1 MIFTINS
8 DLYWDDDYREWESP
22 KVWMRKKYTGPY
34 RYGGK
39 SEHYLSAQPAVQQ
52 LIKENPEL
60 AKDICSQLYIKLG
73 DSNVGQFADG
83 ECSVSVYEPVRGKDV
98 FIVNSTCNHVNDNL
112 MELLIMIDAMRRASA
127 GRITAV
133 IPYFGYARQDRKAK
147 SRDPISAKLVANLIT
162 AAGADRVLTMDLHAA
177 QIQGFFD
184 IPVDNL
190 MGANLFIKH
199 FTRLFGKGNENV
211 MVVSPDVGSTAR
223 ARNFSMKLGCNM
235 AIVDKRREKAN
246 QSEVMNIIGNVEGKT
261 CILLDDIV
269 DTAGS
274 LCGAA
279 KAIQEIGGAKEVYA
293 CATHGVLSGP
303 ALERIEESC
312 IKELLFLDTIPY
324 PKDKPMCDKIHY
336 LSTAP
341 VFAEAIRRIYE
352 EVSISSI
359 FDNVN

>member
-1 MIFTINS
+1 M
-8 DLYWDDDYREWESP
+8 
-22 KVWMRKKYTGPY
+22 
-34 RYGGK
+34 
-39 SEHYLSAQPAVQQ
+39 
-52 LIKENPEL
+52 
-60 AKDICSQLYIKLG
+60 
-73 DSNVGQFADG
+73 
-83 ECSVSVYEPVRGKDV
+83 YEPVRGKDV
-98 FIVNSTCNHVNDNL
+98 FIVQSTCKPVNDNL

-190 MGANLFIKH
+190 QGGHLFVKH
-199 FTRLFGKGNENV
+199 FVNKFGKSNEDV

-223 ARNFSMKLGCNM
+223 ARAFAMKLGTNM
-235 AIVDKRREKAN
+235 AIVDKRRERAN
-246 QSEVMNIIGNVEGKT
+246 QSEVMNIIGDVSGKT

-279 KAIQEIGGAKEVYA
+279 KAIKEIGGAKEVFA

-303 ALERIEESC
+303 ALDRISDSC
-312 IKELLFLDTIPY
+312 IKELLLLDTIPY
-324 PKDKPMCDKIHY
+324 PADKPACPKIRY
-336 LSTAP
+336 LTAAN

-352 EVSISSI
+352 EVSISNL
-359 FDNVN
+359 FD

>member
-1 MIFTINS
+1 MHPETGQDKMNK
-8 DLYWDDDYREWESP
+8 DD
-22 KVWMRKKYTGPY
+22 
-34 RYGGK
+34 YGGK
-39 SEHYLSAQPAVQQ
+39 REMISHGKE
-52 LIKENPEL
+52 IKVFAGNSNPEL
-60 AKDICSQLYIKLG
+60 AEHICSELYRTLG
-73 DSNVGQFADG
+73 KADVAQFADG
-83 ECSVSVYEPVRGKDV
+83 ECSVSVFEPVRGKDV
-98 FIVNSTCNHVNDNL
+98 FIVQSTCNHVNDNL
-112 MELLIMIDAMRRASA
+112 MELLIMVDACRRASA

-133 IPYFGYARQDRKAK
+133 MPYFGYARQDRKAK

-162 AAGADRVLTMDLHAA
+162 TAGADRVLTMDLHAA

-190 MGANLFIKH
+190 LGSHLFVKH
-199 FTRLFGKGNENV
+199 FVNMFGKGNEDV

-223 ARNFSMKLGCNM
+223 VRAFSMKLGVNM

-279 KAIQEIGGAKEVYA
+279 KAISEIGGAKKVYA

-303 ALERIEESC
+303 AIERIENSC
-312 IKELLFLDTIPY
+312 IEELLLLDTIPY
-324 PKDKPMCDKIHY
+324 PTDKPACSKIKY
-336 LSTAP
+336 ISTAP

-352 EVSISSI
+352 EVSISNL
-359 FDNVN
+359 FD

>member
-1 MIFTINS
+1 MVIRRKERMISHGKEIRVFTGN
-8 DLYWDDDYREWESP
+8 
-22 KVWMRKKYTGPY
+22 
-34 RYGGK
+34 
-39 SEHYLSAQPAVQQ
+39 A
-52 LIKENPEL
+52 NPEL
-60 AKDICSQLYIKLG
+60 AKNICSELYMSLG
-73 DSNVGQFADG
+73 NASVAQFADG
-83 ECSVSVYEPVRGKDV
+83 ECSISVYEPVRGKDV
-98 FIVNSTCNHVNDNL
+98 FIVQSTCKPVNDNL
-112 MELLIMIDAMRRASA
+112 MELLIMCDAMRRASA
-127 GRITAV
+127 GHITAV

-190 MGANLFIKH
+190 MGGNLFVKH
-199 FTRLFGKGNENV
+199 YVRRFGKGNEDV

-223 ARNFSMKLGCNM
+223 ARNFSMKLGLNM
-235 AIVDKRREKAN
+235 AIVDKRRERAN
-246 QSEVMNIIGNVEGKT
+246 QSEVMNIIGSVEGKT

-279 KAIQEIGGAKEVYA
+279 RAIKEIGGAKEVYA

-303 ALERIEESC
+303 AIERINDSC
-312 IKELLFLDTIPY
+312 INELLLLDTIPY
-324 PKDKPMCDKIHY
+324 PSDRPACDKIRY
-336 LSTAP
+336 LSTAS

-352 EVSISSI
+352 EVSIANM
-359 FDNVN
+359 FEN

>member
-1 MIFTINS
+1 MRPETGQDKMNK
-8 DLYWDDDYREWESP
+8 DD
-22 KVWMRKKYTGPY
+22 
-34 RYGGK
+34 YGGK
-39 SEHYLSAQPAVQQ
+39 REMISHGKE
-52 LIKENPEL
+52 IKVFAGNSNPEL
-60 AKDICSQLYIKLG
+60 AEHICSELYRTLG
-73 DSNVGQFADG
+73 KADVAQFADG
-83 ECSVSVYEPVRGKDV
+83 ECSVSVFEPVRGKDV
-98 FIVNSTCNHVNDNL
+98 FIVQSTCNHVNDNL

-162 AAGADRVLTMDLHAA
+162 TAGADRVLTMDLHAA

-190 MGANLFIKH
+190 LGSHLFVKH
-199 FTRLFGKGNENV
+199 FVNMFGKGNEDV

-223 ARNFSMKLGCNM
+223 VRAFSMKLGVNM

-279 KAIQEIGGAKEVYA
+279 KAISEIGGAKKVYA

-303 ALERIEESC
+303 AIERIENSC
-312 IKELLFLDTIPY
+312 IEELLLLDTIPY
-324 PKDKPMCDKIHY
+324 PSDKPACSKIRY
-336 LSTAP
+336 ISTAP

-352 EVSISSI
+352 EVSISNL
-359 FDNVN
+359 FD

>member
-1 MIFTINS
+1 MIAHGKEIKVFAGNS
-8 DLYWDDDYREWESP
+8 N
-22 KVWMRKKYTGPY
+22 V
-34 RYGGK
+34 
-39 SEHYLSAQPAVQQ
+39 A
-52 LIKENPEL
+52 L
-60 AKDICSQLYIKLG
+60 ARDICSELYMGLG
-73 DSNVGQFADG
+73 NVVATQFADG

-98 FIVNSTCNHVNDNL
+98 FIVQSTCDHVNDNL
-112 MELLIMIDAMRRASA
+112 MEMLIMIDAMRRASA

-190 MGANLFIKH
+190 VGANLFVKY
-199 FTRLFGKGNENV
+199 FLKKFGKGNEDV

-223 ARNFSMKLGCNM
+223 ARTFAMKLGVNM
-235 AIVDKRREKAN
+235 AIVDKRRERAN

-279 KAIQEIGGAKEVYA
+279 KAIKEIGGAKEVFA

-303 ALERIEESC
+303 ALQRIEDSC
-312 IKELLFLDTIPY
+312 IQELLLLDTIPY
-324 PKDKPMCDKIHY
+324 PKDKPRCDKIDY
-336 LSTAP
+336 ISTAS

-352 EVSISSI
+352 EVSISNL
-359 FDNVN
+359 FD

>member
-1 MIFTINS
+1 MISHGKEIKVFTGNS
-8 DLYWDDDYREWESP
+8 NPALAEHICAELY
-22 KVWMRKKYTGPY
+22 K
-34 RYGGK
+34 
-39 SEHYLSAQPAVQQ
+39 
-52 LIKENPEL
+52 N
-60 AKDICSQLYIKLG
+60 LG
-73 DSNVGQFADG
+73 NANVTQFADG
-83 ECSVSVYEPVRGKDV
+83 ECSVSVFEPVRGKDV
-98 FIVNSTCNHVNDNL
+98 FIVQSTCNHVNDNL

-190 MGANLFIKH
+190 QGSHLFVKH
-199 FTRLFGKGNENV
+199 FVSMFGKGNENV

-223 ARNFSMKLGCNM
+223 ARAFSMKLGTNM
-235 AIVDKRREKAN
+235 AIVDKRRERAN
-246 QSEVMNIIGNVEGKT
+246 QSEVMNLIGDVSGKT

-279 KAIQEIGGAKEVYA
+279 RALVEIGGAKEVYA
-293 CATHGVLSGP
+293 CVTHGVLSGP
-303 ALERIEESC
+303 AIERISESP
-312 IKELLFLDTIPY
+312 IKELLLLDTIPY
-324 PKDKPMCDKIHY
+324 PSDKPACDKIHY
-336 LSTAP
+336 LTTAG

-352 EVSISSI
+352 EVSISNL
-359 FDNVN
+359 FE

>member
-1 MIFTINS
+1 MISHGKEIKVFSGNS
-8 DLYWDDDYREWESP
+8 NP
-22 KVWMRKKYTGPY
+22 K
-34 RYGGK
+34 
-39 SEHYLSAQPAVQQ
+39 LAQQICNQ
-52 LIKENPEL
+52 LFKN
-60 AKDICSQLYIKLG
+60 LG
-73 DSNVGQFADG
+73 DCSCSHFADG
-83 ECSVSVYEPVRGKDV
+83 ECSISVHEPVRGADV
-98 FIVNSTCNHVNDNL
+98 FIVQSTSKPVNDNL
-112 MELLIMIDAMRRASA
+112 MELLVMIDAMRRASA

-190 MGANLFIKH
+190 FGAPLFAKH
-199 FTRLFGKGNENV
+199 YIDVFGKENEDV

-223 ARNFSMKLGCNM
+223 ARNFSLKLGCNM

-261 CILLDDIV
+261 CILLDDMV

-279 KAIQEIGGAKEVYA
+279 KAISEIGGAKEVFA
-293 CATHGVLSGP
+293 CASHGVLSGP
-303 ALERIEESC
+303 AIERIENSC
-312 IKELLFLDTIPY
+312 IKELLLLDTIPY
-324 PKDKPMCDKIHY
+324 PENAQACDKIRY
-336 LSTAP
+336 MSVAP
-341 VFAEAIRRIYE
+341 VFAEAIQRVYE
-352 EVSISSI
+352 EISISNL
-359 FDNVN
+359 FE